1 MNNLEKYVHYVQP
14 VVQAIN
20 AHDNPS
26 YLLQYFNLSPQ
37 DLVSDPGNNLVEF
50 QTAAKN
56 LPEHFNGTMPAV
68 LAQWGEETD
77 AALVL
82 QVSPDHRKLFTPEVT
97 EVLCGKYHA
106 EHGQMA
112 EAWENTADQTVYIL
126 LDHKYYSTTAGFEPT
141 KDYGYEVMDGYP
153 LDFLSRSLGLD
164 YFLINDGKSSLEY
177 VLAWWVL

>member
-1 MNNLEKYVHYVQP
+1 MNNLEKYVNYVQP

-20 AHDNPS
+20 AHDNPF
-26 YLLQYFNLSPQ
+26 YLLWYYDLSAE
-37 DLVSDPGNNLVEF
+37 DLFAEEGLIDF
-50 QTAAKN
+50 QTKTKN
-56 LPEHFNGTMPAV
+56 RPEHFSGDMPMV
-68 LAQWGEETD
+68 YAQWGEETD

-97 EVLCGKYHA
+97 KVLCGTYHA

-126 LDHKYYSTTAGFEPT
+126 LDHKYYSTAAGFEPT

-177 VLAWWVL
+177 VLA

>member
-1 MNNLEKYVHYVQP
+1 MNNLEKYVHHVQP

-82 QVSPDHRKLFTPEVT
+82 QVSPDHYLPLKLPKCCRVSIMRSMVKWLRPGIIPLTK
-97 EVLCGKYHA
+97 L
-106 EHGQMA
+106 
-112 EAWENTADQTVYIL
+112 
-126 LDHKYYSTTAGFEPT
+126 STS
-141 KDYGYEVMDGYP
+141 Y
-153 LDFLSRSLGLD
+153 
-164 YFLINDGKSSLEY
+164 
-177 VLAWWVL
+177 

>member
-56 LPEHFNGTMPAV
+56 LPAHFNGTMPAV

-77 AALVL
+77 ASMVL
-82 QVSPDHRKLFTPEVT
+82 EISPENRKLLSAEVIK
-97 EVLCGKYHA
+97 VLSGKYHR
-106 EHGQMA
+106 EHGQVG
-112 EAWENTADQTVYIL
+112 EDWENTADQTVYVL
-126 LDHKYYSTTAGFEPT
+126 LDHKYYSTTAGFEPAD
-141 KDYGYEVMDGYP
+141 DYSYISGNNIGDA

-177 VLAWWVL
+177 VLAC